1 MFCKRRYSRS
11 IAYLI
16 ISTIV
21 VASLVVGEPKLM
33 VKISDVESGLRIPQE
48 YTPHPGDVISV
59 KVQGKRELVRD
70 SIITFGKDDYVVRKN
85 ADEWGTATFTIP
97 QGAIGEFT
105 AYATLLDM
113 EAEQVV
119 FPVQN
124 NLGIELVTK
133 PWRTTDACEGTELAV
148 RVRDESGNTIP
159 AATVWFGEDFELTG
173 LDGIARHQL
182 PEGTANP
189 LLTRAMKAQY
199 EEAQLNVSVGTRKI
213 QNVVVHP
220 QKSDD
225 PRKPWKYG
233 TVCRGGEIMV
243 KINTEC
249 FPESELFEVFV
260 EDIFI
265 GFCAPEGSE
274 RYSLWED
281 RNGNGKQDP
290 GEIVQYCNLAL
301 PLSVGPG
308 QHGVSVFY
316 KNETV
321 GEGGIV
327 IPEGEDT
334 EYDWRCGEDPDTTTG
349 DLPNE
354 CWFFVSSS
362 CVANRCF
369 HSWGRNSGGEVFS
382 TIIRTLADDLP
393 WEPGIQVCPD
403 RPVFT
408 ARFGG
413 MDLRCSNGVFRR
425 NRGRAPVYAR
435 IMDCPLG
442 RCGENPLRT
451 PGEIISMD
459 QTNSI
464 CKLYVTGMG
473 WVQGIGLK
481 AELKQKTRSSTCW
494 FGWNHNARD
503 MSVKAPGDPG
513 EYKLFFD
520 AVTRICDNPRVTSGR
535 RYWACPDCKGENAPA
550 SCAQDASCMYRGR
563 WVRKRAWG
571 SDGWQIAAGEPKVFE
586 VIPPRLFILQ
596 YPQEPLCPGAAIEPV
611 VYHAMCIDPTTV
623 ADLMEWDPE
632 SATSRAIPLGEC
644 GAEGEDDPLAGSVVV
659 ANLTCQ
665 SLVVPEDLD
674 FIGGRTYELAL
685 RTTTGDIQY
694 QDRRVLQISGKSL
707 SVPSID
713 SPVCTNDTMRIPFVA
728 QCTPPP
734 SGFFFGEDEVAGTC
748 APCAEPG
755 VTCRSNC
762 SLTVPDE
769 IDEGWHRF
777 TVANGAGENTTAFVE
792 VWKPGS
798 LILREIYLTKSKCKK
813 CRILM
818 LEVENPGPGEVPL
831 MGLSDQ
837 AERYIVPELSA
848 CKVTGD
854 SDNPTSIGPGSS
866 ANLTFKIKCNV
877 PMKQTISIHFNV
889 TVFYSNKCECSQF
902 VDGGRQFVDK
912 YCKATDSWDVVI
924 TYKGTGSPCKVKKGE
939 NGYCDLD
946 DPRTADDEEGVCL
959 PLSGSG
965 DAPCIGS
972 LCGSVTAIET
982 VDETEEEQV
991 PTAPTAEG
999 TTIVL
1004 AVPSE
1009 DESTSGNEI
1018 SEEGTATDGPVVV
1031 TLDPIEVET
1040 LPGEVIY
1047 TPITINNPEEE
1058 TMNIMIT
1065 IMEQGKAV
1073 VIKGSDTEMM
1083 ATVKGKETIRFMVPV
1098 SAPASFSVSMEAVPA
1113 EPVEGEDK
1121 RIQYILPVGVVV
1133 DDHNKGKSVC
1143 NQGYECVS
1151 GTHCSFQHCCPV
1163 RDMPWFWSFTAS
1175 SCSGD
1180 LSMLEVPSRNVNLAL
1195 GTEILLPI
1203 SVKNPYSHEVEVEV
1217 SLGGSGR
1224 VMATLGVEENIL
1236 AKKVTLRPGDQRIV
1250 LARVLGTKVGRFD
1263 LVVETRCDEAGCAL
1277 TAPAQVSVLVTTDAS
1292 LLGDQ
1297 VEIRTAPGTGV
1308 AEVAF
1313 LTLLSL
1319 GYLFRRD

>member
-632 SATSRAIPLGEC
+632 TGTSRAIPLGEC
-644 GAEGEDDPLAGSVVV
+644 GAEGAEDPLAGSVVV

-665 SLVVPEDLD
+665 GLVVPEDLD

-685 RTTTGDIQY
+685 RTTTGNTQY
-694 QDRRVLQISGKSL
+694 QDRRVLQISGRSL
-707 SVPSID
+707 SVHSID

-728 QCTPPP
+728 QCTLPP
-734 SGFFFGEDEVAGTC
+734 SGFFFGEDEVAGDC
-748 APCAEPG
+748 ASCAEPG

-762 SLTVPDE
+762 TLTVSDE

-777 TVANGAGENTTAFVE
+777 TVANEAGENTTAFVE

-798 LILREIYLTKSKCKK
+798 LDLREIYLTTSKCKK
-813 CRILM
+813 CRILI
-818 LEVENPGPGEVPL
+818 LDVYNPGPGEVPL

-837 AERYIVPELSA
+837 AERYVVPELPA
-848 CKVTGD
+848 CTITAD
-854 SDNPTSIGPGSS
+854 SDNPISVGPGAS
-866 ANLTFKIKCNV
+866 ANLTFNIKCNV

-889 TVFYSNKCECSQF
+889 TVFYSDKCGCSQF

-924 TYKGTGSPCKVKKGE
+924 TYKGTGAPCKGKDAK
-939 NGYCDLD
+939 NGYCELD
-946 DPRTADDEEGVCL
+946 DPRTDANEEGVCL

-965 DAPCIGS
+965 DAPCVGS
-972 LCGSVTAIET
+972 LCGTVTAIET
-982 VDETEEEQV
+982 VDEAEQV
-991 PTAPTAEG
+991 PTDAPAEETTIILAVTSDPTATPDN
-999 TTIVL
+999 TT
-1004 AVPSE
+1004 
-1009 DESTSGNEI
+1009 ESGEA
-1018 SEEGTATDGPVVV
+1018 ATDEPVVV
-1031 TLDPIEVET
+1031 ELDPIEVET
-1040 LPGEVIY
+1040 LPGQVIY
-1047 TPITINNPEEE
+1047 TPITINNPEDES
-1058 TMNIMIT
+1058 MNITIT

-1083 ATVKGKETIRFMVPV
+1083 ATVKGKETVRFMVPV

-1113 EPVEGEDK
+1113 VPVEGEDK
-1121 RIQYILPVGVVV
+1121 RIKYVLPVGVVV
-1133 DDHNKGKSVC
+1133 DTQNKGKIVC
-1143 NQGYECVS
+1143 DKGYECVS

-1163 RDMPWFWSFTAS
+1163 RDLPWFWSFAANG
-1175 SCSGD
+1175 CSGD
-1180 LSMLEVPSRNVNLAL
+1180 LSMLEVPSRNLNLAL

-1217 SLGGSGR
+1217 SFSGGGR

-1236 AKKVTLRPGDQRIV
+1236 AKKVSLLPGEQRIV
-1250 LARVLGTKVGRFD
+1250 LARLLGTKVGRFD

-1277 TAPAQVSVLVTTDAS
+1277 TAPAQVAVLVTTDAA
-1292 LLGDQ
+1292 LLGEQ
-1297 VEIRTAPGTGV
+1297 VEIRTAPGTGA

-1313 LTLLSL
+1313 LALLSL
-1319 GYLFRRD
+1319 GYLYRRD